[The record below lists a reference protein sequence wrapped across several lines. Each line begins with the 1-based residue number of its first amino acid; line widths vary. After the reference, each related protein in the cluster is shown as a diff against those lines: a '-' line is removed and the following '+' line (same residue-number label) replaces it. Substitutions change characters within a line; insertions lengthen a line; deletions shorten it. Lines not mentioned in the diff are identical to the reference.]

1 MNQLLRNYWDVHRT
15 FGTRVTAVV
24 YVTDPKHATFRTD
37 WGEGVAV
44 EVKTGDAALAHD
56 FAGEC
61 RREFSPERL
70 ADARGPTHY
79 LFGENDVNVTAD
91 HIEALCEEFRALD
104 DAGLGPSAVPFERLG
119 KEASKAAS
127 KAASGDEGEAAADG
141 EAPLRRWPHPTLVRF
156 DEIADKTGGYH
167 RVLVDNQFCHPPQ
180 VDAVRAL
187 PVGPR
192 DRGARRTYV
201 TPHNPYAA
209 TWFVPRDRL
218 RAYVAAANA
227 TMRGWRAEYDSDRE
241 NHPLAYLWEDFYQTK
256 VPYGIGWSTFP
267 DLKRE
272 WHAGYWFRDFTEGV
286 VPRATFGRF
295 LVHHRDHG
303 IKAAGGNLFSERAFL
318 DAADAFEG
326 EPVEMSE
333 LGYEPA
339 NGRVDCAHEID

>member
-44 EVKTGDAALAHD
+44 EVKTGDASLAHD

-119 KEASKAAS
+119 KAAS
-127 KAASGDEGEAAADG
+127 KAASDEEEEEAGADG
-141 EAPLRRWPHPTLVRF
+141 EPPLRRWPHPTLVRF

-209 TWFVPRDRL
+209 TGSCPATA
-218 RAYVAAANA
+218 RAHVAAANA
-227 TMRGWRAEYDSDRE
+227 TMRMAGGVRLGPGEPPAGVPLGGLLPDEGAVRDRVE
-241 NHPLAYLWEDFYQTK
+241 H
-256 VPYGIGWSTFP
+256 VPGPQARGT
-267 DLKRE
+267 
-272 WHAGYWFRDFTEGV
+272 AGYWFRDFTEGV
-286 VPRATFGRF
+286 VPARRSGGSCTTATTGSKPRGGTSSRSARSWTPRTRSRASRW
-295 LVHHRDHG
+295 R
-303 IKAAGGNLFSERAFL
+303 
-318 DAADAFEG
+318 
-326 EPVEMSE
+326 
-333 LGYEPA
+333 
-339 NGRVDCAHEID
+339 